1 MYSDFKVPFWKY
13 VETKML
19 GTIGYVYFI
28 SILGENLQW
37 IYITLSLNRKYYD
50 IRWVFVIM
58 NELLE

>member
-28 SILGENLQW
+28 SILGENLQ
-37 IYITLSLNRKYYD
+37 
-50 IRWVFVIM
+50 
-58 NELLE
+58 